1 MSQLQELLTKLQKQ
15 KSKIELLNIYKQVLN
30 QTCIPDSDTDKHLK
44 EVEQDVKNSIVLF
57 IEKFIE
63 KLETVESAAPTPIAP
78 IINKVESKGPIPE
91 PNFALDLS
99 EKYSLIEKQH
109 FGITHRHLAGKVVYV
124 NDPSG
129 ENYSGEVVQ
138 LNCPY
143 VIVKTSSG
151 IKKVTLESISLGE

>member
-30 QTCIPDSDTDKHLK
+30 QTSIPESDTDKHLK
-44 EVEQDVKNSIVLF
+44 EVEQDVKNSIILF

-63 KLETVESAAPTPIAP
+63 KLETVESAAPTTVAP
-78 IINKVESKGPIPE
+78 IVSKSENKGPIPE
-91 PNFALDLS
+91 PNFSLDLS
-99 EKYSLIEKQH
+99 EKYSLIEKQQ

-143 VIVKTSSG
+143 VIVKTSLG
-151 IKKVTLESISLGE
+151 IKKVTLENISLGE